1 VLDCAVIGKPD
12 PERGEVPVAVIVP
25 KPGTEPDP
33 REILRFLRE
42 RLANFKVPRE
52 VIFRQ
57 ELPRSGT
64 GKVLKRLLKKELE
77 MES

>member
-1 VLDCAVIGKPD
+1 
-12 PERGEVPVAVIVP
+12 
-25 KPGTEPDP
+25 
-33 REILRFLRE
+33 
-42 RLANFKVPRE
+42 VPRE